1 MKNEINRALVAKKA
15 RIFVLAAAMICAV
28 SMAANNKVS
37 GVIKD
42 AADKTALIGV
52 NVSLKQGDQQVSGT
66 VTDAHGKFSLEAET
80 GEFVLECSYIGY
92 EPIGMSLAIN
102 GNIHLGTIEMNEAS
116 TELSE
121 VVVEGDAVIQ
131 KVDRQ
136 ILLPN
141 KEQLGASSDG
151 MSLLQNLQIPRIVV
165 NPADNTVKTLAN
177 QDVQLRING
186 IEASSSE
193 VMAIN
198 PKDVIRIEYHDQPGV
213 RFNGAAAVINYIV
226 RHRDTGGNL
235 MLNASNGVTMPGW
248 GEYHLAGKV
257 NFGKSSFSLM
267 THYSPRDVYWTRT
280 NSETYNFSTGT
291 IENREVGEPTRF
303 KMNPV
308 NIGLTYTW
316 TNGEKNMLQIALRD
330 FMNFTP
336 HSKTNRDSRLYQA
349 TDSFAIHDHESTQ
362 SISPSLDIYYEHNL
376 PDDNHLYFDVVGTYI
391 NSSND
396 RRFEQTPLGETDSL
410 NGAPENFNFWGE
422 EEARQP
428 YLLRSN
434 LIVDRRLRRTDVLS
448 RVRGNKYSLIGE
460 AIYEKDWENIALT
473 VGVRHNQQWVENTY
487 FANAN
492 ANANVSM
499 LTAETYAFAEMQQRV
514 KQFSYAVGIGAMH
527 TYIEQ
532 AGQKQ
537 SNWIARPQLTMSYD
551 FGKGVFWKYK
561 GYVSGYQPSLSA
573 MSDVAQQIDKY
584 QIRQGN
590 PNLKPV
596 MFVANEMQL
605 SWQSK
610 YVNLNLW
617 ANYSY
622 DHKPIMD
629 ETYEQLIDGQSY
641 VIRTYANHRG
651 FHRLQVAPSVQV
663 RLLNNSLIFTVAPFA
678 NYYVSL
684 GNSYTH
690 KHFNPG
696 VRASFMG
703 MYNGWQFF
711 GEVTTRSNNL
721 WGETLEYGEFYHHI
735 GVGYNADI
743 RGPHR
748 NQGTASHG
756 VSSWGFRAMLMNP
769 FSVKGYSIETKD
781 LSALAPNTQHAEMRD
796 FRQMLILNFHCN
808 LDFGTQR
815 RDSGKR
821 INNEDKENGIL
832 SGTK

>member
-1 MKNEINRALVAKKA
+1 MKA
-15 RIFVLAAAMICAV
+15 RIFVLAAAMVCAV
-28 SMAANNKVS
+28 SMVANNKVS

-42 AADKTALIGV
+42 AADKSALVDV

-66 VTDAHGKFSLEAET
+66 VTDAHGKFSLETET

-92 EPIGMSLAIN
+92 EAIGMSLAVS

-121 VVVEGDAVIQ
+121 VVVEGEAVIQ
-131 KVDRQ
+131 KVDCQ

-165 NPADNTVKTLAN
+165 NPTDNTVKTLAN

-186 IEASSSE
+186 IEASNSE

-198 PKDVIRIEYHDQPGV
+198 PKEVIRIEYHDQPGV
-213 RFNGAAAVINYIV
+213 RYNGAAAVINYIV
-226 RHRDTGGNL
+226 KHRDTGGNL

-248 GEYHLAGKV
+248 GEYHLSGKV
-257 NFGKSSFSLM
+257 NFGKSSFSLI
-267 THYSPRDVYWTRT
+267 THYSPRDIYWTRT

-303 KMNPV
+303 KGNPV
-308 NIGLTYTW
+308 NLGLTYNW
-316 TNGEKNMLQIALRD
+316 TNGEKNMLQITLRD
-330 FMNFTP
+330 NMLFMP
-336 HSKTNRDSRLYQA
+336 HSKTNRDSYLYQG

-362 SISPSLDIYYEHNL
+362 SISPSLDIYYQHNL
-376 PDDNHLYFDVVGTYI
+376 PDNNHLYFDVVGTYI

-396 RRFEQTPLGETDSL
+396 RRFEQTPLGETVADT
-410 NGAPENFNFWGE
+410 
-422 EEARQP
+422 
-428 YLLRSN
+428 
-434 LIVDRRLRRTDVLS
+434 TDVTS

-460 AIYEKDWENIALT
+460 AIYEKDWENIGLT
-473 VGVRHNQQWVENTY
+473 VGVRHNQQWMENLYKGQSDQGPSTK
-487 FANAN
+487 
-492 ANANVSM
+492 VSM
-499 LTAETYAFAEMQQRV
+499 MTAETYAFAEVQQRV

-537 SNWIARPQLTMSYD
+537 SNWIARPQLTLSYD

-590 PNLKPV
+590 PDLKPV

-610 YVNLNLW
+610 HVNLNLW

-622 DHKPIMD
+622 DYKPIMD
-629 ETYEQLIDGQSY
+629 ETFEQLIDGQSY
-641 VIRTYANHRG
+641 AVRTYANHRG

-663 RLLNNSLIFTVAPFA
+663 RVLNNSLIFTVAPFA

-696 VRASFMG
+696 VRASIMG
-703 MYNGWQFF
+703 MYKGWQFF
-711 GEVTTRSNNL
+711 GEVTTRYNNL

-735 GVGYNADI
+735 GLGYNADK
-743 RGPHR
+743 
-748 NQGTASHG
+748 
-756 VSSWGFRAMLMNP
+756 WGFRAMLMNP

-781 LSALAPNTQHAEMRD
+781 LSVLAPNTQHAEMRD

>member
-1 MKNEINRALVAKKA
+1 MQA
-15 RIFVLAAAMICAV
+15 RIFVLAAAMVCAV

-92 EPIGMSLAIN
+92 EPIGMSLAVS

-116 TELSE
+116 TELGE

-165 NPADNTVKTLAN
+165 NPTDNTVKTLAN

-226 RHRDTGGNL
+226 KHRDTGGNL

-248 GEYHLAGKV
+248 GEYHLSGKV
-257 NFGKSSFSLM
+257 NFGKSSFSLI
-267 THYSPRDVYWTRT
+267 THYSPRDIYWTRT
-280 NSETYNFSTGT
+280 NAETYNFSTGS

-308 NIGLTYTW
+308 NIGLTYNW

-336 HSKTNRDSRLYQA
+336 HSKTNRDSYLYQG
-349 TDSFAIHDHESTQ
+349 TDSFAIHDHESSK

-396 RRFEQTPLGETDSL
+396 RRFEQTPLGETVADT
-410 NGAPENFNFWGE
+410 
-422 EEARQP
+422 
-428 YLLRSN
+428 
-434 LIVDRRLRRTDVLS
+434 TDVTS

-460 AIYEKDWENIALT
+460 AIYEKDWDNIALT
-473 VGVRHNQQWVENTY
+473 VGVRHNQQWMENTY
-487 FANAN
+487 LGSADATVN
-492 ANANVSM
+492 M
-499 LTAETYAFAEMQQRV
+499 TTAETYAFAEVQQRV

-532 AGQKQ
+532 GGQKS
-537 SNWIARPQLTMSYD
+537 SNWIARPQLTLSYD

-610 YVNLNLW
+610 HVNLNLW

-629 ETYEQLIDGQSY
+629 ETFEQLIDGQAY
-641 VIRTYANHRG
+641 AIRTYANHRG

-663 RLLNNSLIFTVAPFA
+663 RLLQNKLIFTVAPFA

-696 VRASFMG
+696 VRASIMG
-703 MYNGWQFF
+703 MYKGWQFF

-735 GVGYNADI
+735 GVGYNADK
-743 RGPHR
+743 
-748 NQGTASHG
+748 
-756 VSSWGFRAMLMNP
+756 WGFRAMLMNP

>member
-1 MKNEINRALVAKKA
+1 MGFCRNFATKFETFNNSKVQKMKA

-28 SMAANNKVS
+28 SMAANQINDTTNTTQDTLRMDTSMFKLAEVTVEAQS
-37 GVIKD
+37 IIQK
-42 AADKTALIGV
+42 ADK
-52 NVSLKQGDQQVSGT
+52 
-66 VTDAHGKFSLEAET
+66 
-80 GEFVLECSYIGY
+80 
-92 EPIGMSLAIN
+92 
-102 GNIHLGTIEMNEAS
+102 
-116 TELSE
+116 
-121 VVVEGDAVIQ
+121 
-131 KVDRQ
+131 Q

-141 KEQLGASSDG
+141 REQRKASHDG

-165 NPADNTVKTLAN
+165 NPVENSVKTLAN
-177 QDVQLRING
+177 QEVQLRING

-198 PKDVIRIEYHDQPGV
+198 PKDVIRIEYHDQPSV

-226 RHRDTGGNL
+226 KHRDTGGNL
-235 MLNASNGVTMPGW
+235 MLNASNGVTMSGW
-248 GEYHLAGKV
+248 GEYHLSGKV
-257 NFGKSSFSLM
+257 NFGKSSFCLM

-303 KMNPV
+303 KGNPV
-308 NIGLTYTW
+308 NLGLTYNW

-330 FMNFTP
+330 NMLFMP
-336 HSKTNRDSRLYQA
+336 HSKTNRDSYLYQG
-349 TDSFAIHDHESTQ
+349 TDSFAIHDHESSK

-396 RRFEQTPLGETDSL
+396 RRFEQTPLGETVADT
-410 NGAPENFNFWGE
+410 
-422 EEARQP
+422 
-428 YLLRSN
+428 
-434 LIVDRRLRRTDVLS
+434 TDVLS
-448 RVRGNKYSLIGE
+448 RVKGNKYSLIGE
-460 AIYEKDWENIALT
+460 AIYEKDWENIGLT
-473 VGVRHNQQWVENTY
+473 VGVRHNQQWMENTY
-487 FANAN
+487 LGSASATVN
-492 ANANVSM
+492 M
-499 LTAETYAFAEMQQRV
+499 TTAETYAFAEVQQRV

-537 SNWIARPQLTMSYD
+537 SNWIARPQLTLSYD

-590 PNLKPV
+590 PDLKPV

-610 YVNLNLW
+610 YVNLNIW

-641 VIRTYANHRG
+641 AVRTYANHRG

-663 RLLNNSLIFTVAPFA
+663 RVLNNSLIFTVAPFA

-696 VRASFMG
+696 VRASIMG
-703 MYNGWQFF
+703 MYKGWQFF
-711 GEVTTRSNNL
+711 GEITTRYNNL
-721 WGETLEYGEFYHHI
+721 WGEMLEYGEFYHHI
-735 GVGYNADI
+735 GLGYNA
-743 RGPHR
+743 
-748 NQGTASHG
+748 NK
-756 VSSWGFRAMLMNP
+756 WGFRAMLMNP

>member
-1 MKNEINRALVAKKA
+1 MQTKF
-15 RIFVLAAAMICAV
+15 FVLAAAMICAV
-28 SMAANNKVS
+28 SMNAQT
-37 GVIKD
+37 GVQTNCNDTLRMDTSMFKL
-42 AADKTALIGV
+42 AEV
-52 NVSLKQGDQQVSGT
+52 T
-66 VTDAHGKFSLEAET
+66 VEAQ
-80 GEFVLECSYIGY
+80 S
-92 EPIGMSLAIN
+92 
-102 GNIHLGTIEMNEAS
+102 
-116 TELSE
+116 
-121 VVVEGDAVIQ
+121 VIQ
-131 KVDRQ
+131 KVDKQ

-141 KEQLGASSDG
+141 REQRKASHDG

-165 NPADNTVKTLAN
+165 NPVENSVKTLAN
-177 QDVQLRING
+177 QEVQLRING

-226 RHRDTGGNL
+226 KHRDTGGNL

-280 NSETYNFSTGT
+280 NAETYNFSTVT

-303 KMNPV
+303 KMNPM
-308 NIGLTYTW
+308 NIALTYNW
-316 TNGEKNMLQIALRD
+316 TNGEKNMLNITLRD
-330 FMNFTP
+330 FMKFTP
-336 HSKTNRDSRLYQA
+336 QSKTNRDSYLYQG
-349 TDSFAIHDHESTQ
+349 TDSFAIHDHESSK

-396 RRFEQTPLGETDSL
+396 RRFEQLPLGETVADT
-410 NGAPENFNFWGE
+410 
-422 EEARQP
+422 
-428 YLLRSN
+428 
-434 LIVDRRLRRTDVLS
+434 TDVTS

-460 AIYEKDWENIALT
+460 AIYEKDWENIGLT
-473 VGVRHNQQWVENTY
+473 VGVRHNQQWMENTY
-487 FANAN
+487 LGGADATVN
-492 ANANVSM
+492 M
-499 LTAETYAFAEMQQRV
+499 TTAETYAFAEVQQRV

-532 AGQKQ
+532 GGQKS
-537 SNWIARPQLTMSYD
+537 SNWIARPQLTLSYD

-573 MSDVAQQIDKY
+573 MSDVEQQIDKY

-590 PNLKPV
+590 PDLKPV

-610 YVNLNLW
+610 YVNLNIW

-629 ETYEQLIDGQSY
+629 ETYEQLINGQAY
-641 VIRTYANHRG
+641 AIRTYANHRG

-663 RLLNNSLIFTVAPFA
+663 RLLQNKLIFTVAPFA

-735 GVGYNADI
+735 GLGYNADK
-743 RGPHR
+743 
-748 NQGTASHG
+748 
-756 VSSWGFRAMLMNP
+756 WGFRAMLMNP
-769 FSVKGYSIETKD
+769 FSVKGYSIENKD

>member
-1 MKNEINRALVAKKA
+1 MGFCSNFAPDFETFNNSKMKKMKA

-28 SMAANNKVS
+28 SMAANQVNDTVN
-37 GVIKD
+37 
-42 AADKTALIGV
+42 TAQDTLRMDTSMFRIAEV
-52 NVSLKQGDQQVSGT
+52 T
-66 VTDAHGKFSLEAET
+66 VEAQ
-80 GEFVLECSYIGY
+80 S
-92 EPIGMSLAIN
+92 
-102 GNIHLGTIEMNEAS
+102 
-116 TELSE
+116 
-121 VVVEGDAVIQ
+121 VIQ
-131 KVDRQ
+131 KVDKQ
-136 ILLPN
+136 VLLPN
-141 KEQLGASSDG
+141 REQRKASHDG

-165 NPADNTVKTLAN
+165 NPVENSVKTLAN

-186 IEASSSE
+186 IEASNSE

-213 RFNGAAAVINYIV
+213 RYNGAAAVINYIV
-226 RHRDTGGNL
+226 KHRDTGGNL

-248 GEYHLAGKV
+248 GEYHLSGKV
-257 NFGKSSFSLM
+257 NFGKSSFSLL
-267 THYSPRDVYWTRT
+267 THYSPRDIYWTRT
-280 NSETYNFSTGT
+280 NAETYNFSTGT

-308 NIGLTYTW
+308 NIGLTYNW
-316 TNGEKNMLQIALRD
+316 TNGEKNMLNITLRD
-330 FMNFTP
+330 FMKFTP
-336 HSKTNRDSRLYQA
+336 QSKTNRDSYLYQG
-349 TDSFAIHDHESTQ
+349 TDSFAIHDHESSK

-391 NSSND
+391 NSSNN
-396 RRFEQTPLGETDSL
+396 RRFEQLPLGETDSL

-428 YLLRSN
+428 HLLQSN
-434 LIVDRRLRRTDVLS
+434 LIVDRRLRRTDVTS

-460 AIYEKDWENIALT
+460 AIYEKDWENIGLT

-487 FANAN
+487 LGSADATVN
-492 ANANVSM
+492 M
-499 LTAETYAFAEMQQRV
+499 TTAETYAFAEVQQRV

-537 SNWIARPQLTMSYD
+537 SNWIARPQLTLSYD

-610 YVNLNLW
+610 HVNLNLW

-629 ETYEQLIDGQSY
+629 ETFEQLIDGQSY
-641 VIRTYANHRG
+641 AVRTYANHRG

-663 RLLNNSLIFTVAPFA
+663 RLLQNKLIFTVAPFA

-696 VRASFMG
+696 VRASIMG

-735 GVGYNADI
+735 GLGYNADK
-743 RGPHR
+743 
-748 NQGTASHG
+748 
-756 VSSWGFRAMLMNP
+756 WGFRAMLMNP

-781 LSALAPNTQHAEMRD
+781 SARCSFSTSIATSISVRNAAIPANV
-796 FRQMLILNFHCN
+796 
-808 LDFGTQR
+808 
-815 RDSGKR
+815 
-821 INNEDKENGIL
+821 
-832 SGTK
+832 

>member
-1 MKNEINRALVAKKA
+1 MQTKY
-15 RIFVLAAAMICAV
+15 FVLAAAMVCAV

-66 VTDAHGKFSLEAET
+66 VTDAHGKFSLETET

-92 EPIGMSLAIN
+92 EPIGMSLTVS
-102 GNIHLGTIEMNEAS
+102 GNTHLGTIEMNEAS

-165 NPADNTVKTLAN
+165 NPVENSVKTLAN
-177 QDVQLRING
+177 QEVQLRING
-186 IEASSSE
+186 IEASNSE

-213 RFNGAAAVINYIV
+213 RYNGAAAVINYIV
-226 RHRDTGGNL
+226 KHRDTGGNL
-235 MLNASNGVTMPGW
+235 MLNASNGVTMSGW
-248 GEYHLAGKV
+248 GEYHLSGKV

-267 THYSPRDVYWTRT
+267 THYSPRDIYWTRT
-280 NSETYNFSTGT
+280 NAETYNFSTGT

-303 KMNPV
+303 KGNPV
-308 NIGLTYTW
+308 NLGLSYNW

-330 FMNFTP
+330 NMLFMP
-336 HSKTNRDSRLYQA
+336 QSETNRDSYLYQG

-396 RRFEQTPLGETDSL
+396 RRFEQLPLGETVADT
-410 NGAPENFNFWGE
+410 
-422 EEARQP
+422 
-428 YLLRSN
+428 
-434 LIVDRRLRRTDVLS
+434 TDVTS

-460 AIYEKDWENIALT
+460 AIYEKDWENIGLT

-487 FANAN
+487 LGSADATVN
-492 ANANVSM
+492 M
-499 LTAETYAFAEMQQRV
+499 TTAETYAFAEVQQRV

-532 AGQKQ
+532 GGQKS
-537 SNWIARPQLTMSYD
+537 SNWIARPQLTLSYD

-610 YVNLNLW
+610 YVNLNIW

-622 DHKPIMD
+622 DHKPIME
-629 ETYEQLIDGQSY
+629 ETYEQLIDGQAY
-641 VIRTYANHRG
+641 AIRTYANHRG

-663 RLLNNSLIFTVAPFA
+663 RLLQNKLIFTVAPFA

-711 GEVTTRSNNL
+711 GEVTTRYNNL
-721 WGETLEYGEFYHHI
+721 WGETLEYGEFYHQI
-735 GVGYNADI
+735 GVGYNADK
-743 RGPHR
+743 
-748 NQGTASHG
+748 
-756 VSSWGFRAMLMNP
+756 WGFRAMLMNP

-815 RDSGKR
+815 RENGKR

-832 SGTK
+832 SGSK

>member
-42 AADKTALIGV
+42 AADKSALIGV

-92 EPIGMSLAIN
+92 EPIGMSLAVN
-102 GNIHLGTIEMNEAS
+102 GNTNLGTIEMNEAS

-186 IEASSSE
+186 IEASNSE

-213 RFNGAAAVINYIV
+213 RYNGAAAVINYIV
-226 RHRDTGGNL
+226 KHRDTGGNL

-280 NSETYNFSTGT
+280 NAETYNFSTGT

-303 KMNPV
+303 KMHPMNL
-308 NIGLTYTW
+308 GLTYNW
-316 TNGEKNMLQIALRD
+316 TNGEKNMLNITLRD
-330 FMNFTP
+330 FMKFTP
-336 HSKTNRDSRLYQA
+336 QSKTNRDSYLYQG
-349 TDSFAIHDHESTQ
+349 TDSFAIHDHESSK

-396 RRFEQTPLGETDSL
+396 RRFEQLPLGETVADT
-410 NGAPENFNFWGE
+410 
-422 EEARQP
+422 
-428 YLLRSN
+428 
-434 LIVDRRLRRTDVLS
+434 TDVTS

-460 AIYEKDWENIALT
+460 AIYEKDWENIGLT

-487 FANAN
+487 LGSADATVN
-492 ANANVSM
+492 M
-499 LTAETYAFAEMQQRV
+499 TTAETYAFAEVQQRV

-532 AGQKQ
+532 GGQKS

-610 YVNLNLW
+610 YVNLNIW

-622 DHKPIMD
+622 DHQPIME
-629 ETYEQLIDGQSY
+629 ETYELSTLSRSDLGLSTLSEAVSPM

-663 RLLNNSLIFTVAPFA
+663 RLLQNKLIFTVAPFA

-735 GVGYNADI
+735 GVGYNADK
-743 RGPHR
+743 
-748 NQGTASHG
+748 
-756 VSSWGFRAMLMNP
+756 WGFRAMLMNP

-781 LSALAPNTQHAEMRD
+781 LSALAPSGRVAVMPEY
-796 FRQMLILNFHCN
+796 RQVLLLNFHVN
-808 LDFGTQR
+808 LDFGIQHR
-815 RDSGKR
+815 ESGKR
-821 INNEDKENGIL
+821 INNEDKETGIL

>member
-1 MKNEINRALVAKKA
+1 MQTKY
-15 RIFVLAAAMICAV
+15 FVLAAAMICAV
-28 SMAANNKVS
+28 SMNAQTGAQTNSNDTLRMDTSMFRIAEV
-37 GVIKD
+37 
-42 AADKTALIGV
+42 
-52 NVSLKQGDQQVSGT
+52 T
-66 VTDAHGKFSLEAET
+66 VEAQ
-80 GEFVLECSYIGY
+80 S
-92 EPIGMSLAIN
+92 
-102 GNIHLGTIEMNEAS
+102 
-116 TELSE
+116 
-121 VVVEGDAVIQ
+121 VIQ
-131 KVDRQ
+131 KVDKQ
-136 ILLPN
+136 VLLPN
-141 KEQLGASSDG
+141 REQRKASHDG

-165 NPADNTVKTLAN
+165 NPTDNTVKTLAN

-186 IEASSSE
+186 IEASNSE

-213 RFNGAAAVINYIV
+213 RFKGAAAVINYIV
-226 RHRDTGGNL
+226 KHRDTGGNL

-248 GEYHLAGKV
+248 GEYHLSGKV
-257 NFGKSSFSLM
+257 NFGKSSFSLL
-267 THYSPRDVYWTRT
+267 THYSPRDIYWTRT
-280 NSETYNFSTGT
+280 NAETYNFSTGT

-303 KMNPV
+303 KGNPV
-308 NIGLTYTW
+308 NLGLTYNW
-316 TNGEKNMLQIALRD
+316 TNGEKNRVQIALRD
-330 FMNFTP
+330 NMLFMP
-336 HSKTNRDSRLYQA
+336 HSKTNRDSYLYQG
-349 TDSFAIHDHESTQ
+349 TDSFAIHDHESSK

-376 PDDNHLYFDVVGTYI
+376 PNDHHLYFDLVGTYI

-396 RRFEQTPLGETDSL
+396 RRFEQTPLGETVADT
-410 NGAPENFNFWGE
+410 
-422 EEARQP
+422 
-428 YLLRSN
+428 
-434 LIVDRRLRRTDVLS
+434 TDVTS

-473 VGVRHNQQWVENTY
+473 VGVRHNQQWMENLYMGQSDQGQSTK
-487 FANAN
+487 
-492 ANANVSM
+492 VSM
-499 LTAETYAFAEMQQRV
+499 MTAETYAFAEVQQRV

-537 SNWIARPQLTMSYD
+537 SNWIARPQLTLSYD

-610 YVNLNLW
+610 HVNLNLW

-629 ETYEQLIDGQSY
+629 ETFEQLIDGQSY
-641 VIRTYANHRG
+641 AVRTYANHRG

-663 RLLNNSLIFTVAPFA
+663 RVLNNSLIFTVAPFA
-678 NYYVSL
+678 NYYGSL

-696 VRASFMG
+696 VRASIMG
-703 MYNGWQFF
+703 MYKGWQFF
-711 GEVTTRSNNL
+711 GEVTTRYNNL

-735 GVGYNADI
+735 GLGYNADK
-743 RGPHR
+743 
-748 NQGTASHG
+748 
-756 VSSWGFRAMLMNP
+756 WGFRAMLMNP

-815 RDSGKR
+815 RENGKR

>member
-1 MKNEINRALVAKKA
+1 MQTKYL
-15 RIFVLAAAMICAV
+15 VLAAAMICAV

-42 AADKTALIGV
+42 AADKSALIGV

-66 VTDAHGKFSLEAET
+66 VTDAHGKFSLEAKT

-102 GNIHLGTIEMNEAS
+102 GNINLGTIEMNEAS
-116 TELSE
+116 TELGE

-165 NPADNTVKTLAN
+165 NPVENSVKTLAN

-186 IEASSSE
+186 IEASNSE

-226 RHRDTGGNL
+226 KHRDTGGNL

-248 GEYHLAGKV
+248 GEYHLSGKV

-267 THYSPRDVYWTRT
+267 THYSPRDIYWTRT
-280 NSETYNFSTGT
+280 NAETYNFSTGT

-303 KMNPV
+303 KGNPV
-308 NIGLTYTW
+308 NLGLTYNW
-316 TNGEKNMLQIALRD
+316 TNGEKNMLNITLRD
-330 FMNFTP
+330 NMLFMP
-336 HSKTNRDSRLYQA
+336 HSKTNRDSYLYQG
-349 TDSFAIHDHESTQ
+349 TDSFAIHDHESSK

-376 PDDNHLYFDVVGTYI
+376 PNDHHLYFDVVGTYI

-396 RRFEQTPLGETDSL
+396 RRFEQTPLGETVADT
-410 NGAPENFNFWGE
+410 
-422 EEARQP
+422 
-428 YLLRSN
+428 
-434 LIVDRRLRRTDVLS
+434 TDVTS
-448 RVRGNKYSLIGE
+448 RVKGNKYSLIGE

-473 VGVRHNQQWVENTY
+473 VGVRHNQQWMENLYNVQRDDVQGTK
-487 FANAN
+487 
-492 ANANVSM
+492 VSM
-499 LTAETYAFAEMQQRV
+499 MTAETYAFAEVQQRV

-537 SNWIARPQLTMSYD
+537 SNWIARPQLTLSYD

-629 ETYEQLIDGQSY
+629 ETFELSTLSDSGLSTLSEA
-641 VIRTYANHRG
+641 VSPMVVRTYANHRG

-663 RLLNNSLIFTVAPFA
+663 RLLQNKLIFTVAPFA

-696 VRASFMG
+696 VRASIMG
-703 MYNGWQFF
+703 MYKGWQFF
-711 GEVTTRSNNL
+711 GEVTTRYNNL

-735 GVGYNADI
+735 GLGYNADK
-743 RGPHR
+743 
-748 NQGTASHG
+748 
-756 VSSWGFRAMLMNP
+756 WGFRAMLMNP

-808 LDFGTQR
+808 LDFGTQHR
-815 RDSGKR
+815 ESGKR

>member
-1 MKNEINRALVAKKA
+1 MQTKY
-15 RIFVLAAAMICAV
+15 FVLAAAMICAG

-52 NVSLKQGDQQVSGT
+52 NVSLKQGDQQVFGT
-66 VTDAHGKFSLEAET
+66 VTDAHGRFSLETET

-186 IEASSSE
+186 IEASNSE

-226 RHRDTGGNL
+226 KHRDTGGNL

-248 GEYHLAGKV
+248 GEYHLSGKV
-257 NFGKSSFSLM
+257 NFGKSSFSLL

-308 NIGLTYTW
+308 NIGLTYNW
-316 TNGEKNMLQIALRD
+316 TNGEKNMLNITLRD
-330 FMNFTP
+330 FMKFTP
-336 HSKTNRDSRLYQA
+336 QSETNRDSYLYQG
-349 TDSFAIHDHESTQ
+349 TDSFAIHDHESSK

-396 RRFEQTPLGETDSL
+396 RRFEQLPLGETVADT
-410 NGAPENFNFWGE
+410 
-422 EEARQP
+422 
-428 YLLRSN
+428 
-434 LIVDRRLRRTDVLS
+434 TDVTS

-460 AIYEKDWENIALT
+460 AIYEKDWENIGLT

-487 FANAN
+487 LGSADATVN
-492 ANANVSM
+492 M
-499 LTAETYAFAEMQQRV
+499 TTAETYAFAEVQQRV

-532 AGQKQ
+532 GGQKS

-610 YVNLNLW
+610 HVNLNIW

-641 VIRTYANHRG
+641 AIRTYANHRG

-663 RLLNNSLIFTVAPFA
+663 RLLQNKLIFTVAPFA

-703 MYNGWQFF
+703 VYNGWQFF
-711 GEVTTRSNNL
+711 GEVTTRYNNL

-735 GVGYNADI
+735 GLGYNADK
-743 RGPHR
+743 
-748 NQGTASHG
+748 
-756 VSSWGFRAMLMNP
+756 WGFRAMLMNP

-781 LSALAPNTQHAEMRD
+781 LSALASNTQHAEMRD

>member
-1 MKNEINRALVAKKA
+1 MQTKY
-15 RIFVLAAAMICAV
+15 FVLAAAMICAV
-28 SMAANNKVS
+28 SMVANNKVS

-42 AADKTALIGV
+42 AADKSALVSV

-66 VTDAHGKFSLEAET
+66 VTDAHGKFSLESET
-80 GEFVLECSYIGY
+80 GEFVLECSYVGY
-92 EPIGMSLAIN
+92 EPIGMSLTISDN
-102 GNIHLGTIEMNEAS
+102 TNIGTIEMNEAS
-116 TELSE
+116 TVLSE

-186 IEASSSE
+186 IEASNSE

-213 RFNGAAAVINYIV
+213 RYNGAAAVINYIV
-226 RHRDTGGNL
+226 KHRDTGGNL

-267 THYSPRDVYWTRT
+267 THYSPRDIYWTRT
-280 NSETYNFSTGT
+280 NAETYYFSQKSKVVSQKPYT

-308 NIGLTYTW
+308 NIGLTYNW
-316 TNGEKNMLQIALRD
+316 TNGEKNRVQIALRD
-330 FMNFTP
+330 FMKFTP
-336 HSKTNRDSRLYQA
+336 HSKTNRDSRLYQG
-349 TDSFAIHDHESTQ
+349 TDSFAIHDHESSR

-376 PDDNHLYFDVVGTYI
+376 PDDHHLYFDLVGTYI

-396 RRFEQTPLGETDSL
+396 RRFEQTPLGETVADT
-410 NGAPENFNFWGE
+410 
-422 EEARQP
+422 
-428 YLLRSN
+428 
-434 LIVDRRLRRTDVLS
+434 TDVLS
-448 RVRGNKYSLIGE
+448 RVKGNKYSLIGE

-473 VGVRHNQQWVENTY
+473 VGVRHNQQWMENLYKGQSDQGQSTK
-487 FANAN
+487 
-492 ANANVSM
+492 VSM
-499 LTAETYAFAEMQQRV
+499 TTAETYAFAEVQQRI

-610 YVNLNLW
+610 HVNLNLW
-617 ANYSY
+617 ATYSY

-629 ETYEQLIDGQSY
+629 ETFEQLIDGQSY
-641 VIRTYANHRG
+641 AIRTYANHRG

-663 RLLNNSLIFTVAPFA
+663 RVLQNHLIFTVAPFA

-696 VRASFMG
+696 VRASIMG
-703 MYNGWQFF
+703 MYKGWQFF
-711 GEVTTRSNNL
+711 GEVTTRYNNL

-735 GVGYNADI
+735 GLGYNADK
-743 RGPHR
+743 
-748 NQGTASHG
+748 
-756 VSSWGFRAMLMNP
+756 WGFRAMLMNP

-815 RDSGKR
+815 HENGKR
-821 INNEDKENGIL
+821 INNEDKESGIL
-832 SGTK
+832 SGAK

>member
-1 MKNEINRALVAKKA
+1 MENMQTRF
-15 RIFVLAAAMICAV
+15 FVLTSAMICAV
-28 SMAANNKVS
+28 SMNAQT
-37 GVIKD
+37 GVQTNSNDTLRMDTSMFRI
-42 AADKTALIGV
+42 AEV
-52 NVSLKQGDQQVSGT
+52 T
-66 VTDAHGKFSLEAET
+66 VEAQ
-80 GEFVLECSYIGY
+80 S
-92 EPIGMSLAIN
+92 
-102 GNIHLGTIEMNEAS
+102 
-116 TELSE
+116 
-121 VVVEGDAVIQ
+121 VIQ
-131 KVDRQ
+131 KVDKQ
-136 ILLPN
+136 VLLPN
-141 KEQLGASSDG
+141 REQRKASHDG

-213 RFNGAAAVINYIV
+213 RYNGAAAVINYIV
-226 RHRDTGGNL
+226 KHRDTGGNL

-248 GEYHLAGKV
+248 GEYHLSGKV

-303 KMNPV
+303 KMNPM
-308 NIGLTYTW
+308 NIGLTYNW
-316 TNGEKNMLQIALRD
+316 TNGEKNMLNITLRD
-330 FMNFTP
+330 FMKFTP
-336 HSKTNRDSRLYQA
+336 QSKTNRDSYLYQG

-396 RRFEQTPLGETDSL
+396 RRFEQLPLGETVADT
-410 NGAPENFNFWGE
+410 
-422 EEARQP
+422 
-428 YLLRSN
+428 
-434 LIVDRRLRRTDVLS
+434 TDVTS

-460 AIYEKDWENIALT
+460 AIYEKDWDNIALT
-473 VGVRHNQQWVENTY
+473 VGVRHNQQWMENRYASGT
-487 FANAN
+487 NEKMVN
-492 ANANVSM
+492 DQMVNVSM
-499 LTAETYAFAEMQQRV
+499 TTAETYAFAEVQQRV

-532 AGQKQ
+532 GGQTQ
-537 SNWIARPQLTMSYD
+537 SNWIARPQLTLSYD

-610 YVNLNLW
+610 YVNLNIW

-629 ETYEQLIDGQSY
+629 ETYEQLIDGQAY
-641 VIRTYANHRG
+641 TIRTYANHRG

-663 RLLNNSLIFTVAPFA
+663 RLLQNKLIFTVAPFA

-735 GVGYNADI
+735 GLGYNADK
-743 RGPHR
+743 
-748 NQGTASHG
+748 
-756 VSSWGFRAMLMNP
+756 WGFRAMLMNP